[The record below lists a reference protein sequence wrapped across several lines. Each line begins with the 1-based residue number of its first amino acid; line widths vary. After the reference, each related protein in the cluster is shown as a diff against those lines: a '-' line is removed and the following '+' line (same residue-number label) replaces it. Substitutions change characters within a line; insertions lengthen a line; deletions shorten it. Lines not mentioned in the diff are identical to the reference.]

1 MSVTVKDL
9 QAYKREGRR
18 FAMLTAYDFTTA
30 RILDE
35 AGVSVILVG
44 DSLGMTMLGY
54 PDTLAVTMEE
64 MLHHTRAV
72 RRGVANAL
80 VVGDMPFMSY
90 HASIEDAIRNAG
102 RFLKDG
108 GANAVKL
115 EGAGRVVEM
124 TQRLTDM
131 GIPVMA
137 HLGLTPQFVN
147 QFGGFKVQG
156 KSEEAAERIERDALA
171 LQEAGAFS
179 LVLEGIPAH
188 LGRRITSV
196 LQVPTIGIGAG
207 IGCDAQVLVI
217 QDMLGLSGE
226 KVPKFVKRFADLR
239 GEITRAVGEYI
250 KEVEAATFPGPE
262 HSYGMGAAVATEAV
276 GEGAIYGA
284 ALTAPAAKPV
294 KVVRAAP

>member
-1 MSVTVKDL
+1 MSVTIKDL

-35 AGVSVILVG
+35 AGVPVILVG

-72 RRGVANAL
+72 RRGVTTAL

-90 HASIEDAIRNAG
+90 HASTEDAIRNAG
-102 RFLKDG
+102 RFLKEG

-115 EGAGRVVEM
+115 EGGGRVVEM
-124 TQRLTDM
+124 TRRLTDM

-137 HLGLTPQFVN
+137 HLGLTPQAVN

-156 KSEEAAERIERDALA
+156 KSDEAAERIERDALA

-179 LVLEGIPAH
+179 LVLEGIPAG

-196 LQVPTIGIGAG
+196 LQIPTIGIGAG
-207 IGCDAQVLVI
+207 VDCDAQVLVI

-239 GEITRAVGEYI
+239 GEMTAAVEEYI
-250 KEVEAATFPGPE
+250 AEVESGAFPTPE
-262 HSYGMGAAVATEAV
+262 HSYGLGVAPAPELV
-276 GEGAIYGA
+276 GDGAIYGA
-284 ALTAPAAKPV
+284 ARTPKAIKV
-294 KVVRAAP
+294 EKVVRAAR